1 MFRYRGPIQ
10 LYGTVTCDLEIL
22 KSNAILHEILKWN
35 APLGNIF
42 TTYHSSTTQ
51 YVNDLDLSDLSM
63 LLNVKSNGTI
73 ERPIFGLRL
82 MFNSNIWPN
91 LSLLRDIRLRNFS
104 DLTFDLSMSLKVN
117 LSVPLDS
124 PYRVSYQCL
133 IVT

>member
-1 MFRYRGPIQ
+1 M
-10 LYGTVTCDLEIL
+10 VHSIL
-22 KSNAILHEILKWN
+22 KLHVKLHSILKWN